1 MRKTLVILTALAMI
15 CSFAGIA
22 AAAELCQDC
31 GPKACPVDNI
41 PCCEVTSEQTVS
53 ATYFDWETHL
63 GYCVPLGPTQDGC
76 KLIMDLCECGDD
88 PDETFSE
95 GNTIGIRMTIISGAA
110 YWTNDSIKVYVD
122 TNKLDLC
129 GCEAFVCETGECG
142 EAPGPFEYEQAD
154 LAYSDAGGATV
165 VPTDICTPGTNYT
178 NFMTTCEVD
187 CNAYAK
193 VVQTKPLT
201 GVPITAEFVDPS
213 APLNYWWIDIPAM
226 VLDKSESVKGES
238 VTVKVELLSSG
249 GPGICPSCRSVCEC
263 DVTVATVCCEE
274 RKQTCIYF
282 PYITTDDTYGWRT
295 GIAIANVGGTASLDY
310 VLTLTDNDGDQ
321 FVWSVTKEDSVWSFF
336 MDEQLGNFVGT
347 GTMGPVG
354 MLKVQANEGWIDGF
368 SFMTDGDFG
377 GTTLARSCC
386 ILYCGDSK

>member
-1 MRKTLVILTALAMI
+1 
-15 CSFAGIA
+15 
-22 AAAELCQDC
+22 
-31 GPKACPVDNI
+31 
-41 PCCEVTSEQTVS
+41 
-53 ATYFDWETHL
+53 
-63 GYCVPLGPTQDGC
+63 
-76 KLIMDLCECGDD
+76 
-88 PDETFSE
+88 
-95 GNTIGIRMTIISGAA
+95 
-110 YWTNDSIKVYVD
+110 
-122 TNKLDLC
+122 
-129 GCEAFVCETGECG
+129 
-142 EAPGPFEYEQAD
+142 
-154 LAYSDAGGATV
+154 
-165 VPTDICTPGTNYT
+165 
-178 NFMTTCEVD
+178 MTTCEVD

-193 VVQTKPLT
+193 VVQTKALT

-274 RKQTCIYF
+274 GKQTCIYF